1 MAIQLFTPEEIKEL
15 EQHPAVQK
23 VNGHFLHL
31 TPEFKEWFY
40 REFQAGESARII
52 LLEAGFNTDIIK
64 IRVRSIR
71 AHSLKW
77 KSEQPKAQPKF
88 SSEPL
93 RASVYELAA
102 AHKKIDKLERELKR
116 SKQELEFVKKI
127 INAGKEEEMECSSQ
141 LRQMRILPL
150 YKIHCLPMTTS

>member
-1 MAIQLFTPEEIKEL
+1 M
-15 EQHPAVQK
+15 QK

-40 REFQAGESARII
+40 REFQAGKSARII

-64 IRVRSIR
+64 TRVRSIR
-71 AHSLKW
+71 AHILKW

-127 INAGKEEEMECSSQ
+127 INAGKEE
-141 LRQMRILPL
+141 
-150 YKIHCLPMTTS
+150 

>member
-1 MAIQLFTPEEIKEL
+1 MGSQSIASILLTPMLLYSAASYLVNMAIQLFTPEEIKEL

-40 REFQAGESARII
+40 REFQAGKSARII

-64 IRVRSIR
+64 TRVRSIR
-71 AHSLKW
+71 AHILKW

-127 INAGKEEEMECSSQ
+127 INAGKEE
-141 LRQMRILPL
+141 
-150 YKIHCLPMTTS
+150 

>member
-23 VNGHFLHL
+23 VNEHFLHL

-40 REFQAGESARII
+40 REFQAGKSAKII

-64 IRVRSIR
+64 TRVRSIR
-71 AHSLKW
+71 AHILKW
-77 KSEQPKAQPKF
+77 KSEQSKTKTQSKY

-102 AHKKIDKLERELKR
+102 ANAKIDKLERELKH

-127 INAGKEEEMECSSQ
+127 INAGKEE
-141 LRQMRILPL
+141 
-150 YKIHCLPMTTS
+150 

>member
-23 VNGHFLHL
+23 VNEYFLHL
-31 TPEFKEWFY
+31 TPEFKEWFC
-40 REFQAGESARII
+40 REFQAGKSAKII

-64 IRVRSIR
+64 TRVRSIR
-71 AHSLKW
+71 AHILKW
-77 KSEQPKAQPKF
+77 KSEQPKAQPSF

-116 SKQELEFVKKI
+116 SKQELDFVKKI
-127 INAGKEEEMECSSQ
+127 IDAGKEE
-141 LRQMRILPL
+141 
-150 YKIHCLPMTTS
+150 